1 LTSSLGTV
9 ATLVRYWIKGRFTR
23 TAAFAILLGEGF
35 SIVAVLF
42 VGTTFLS
49 FSDRFSLGSGI
60 SDAALTLIMSLFL
73 VGLVESGFNGSGLP
87 VSAADVDYVF
97 TSPVRPRE
105 VFAAKI
111 LMNSFTTVL
120 LSFPPVLALYLR
132 FSFSYG
138 TGFVNALLAGFVTLT
153 FFAMA
158 LVLSADV
165 TLSLGSIAKV
175 RLRALRY
182 ALIIS
187 IVAISLIPIT
197 LLIPGTPASVGYV
210 VQVLPSGLAAA
221 VSTQL
226 VRGEPWTAAST
237 VQVLLLLAWLGAFVS
252 LGLRMS
258 RNHFY
263 EVLQI
268 DEPGASPE
276 GLSKNSEVT
285 LETQGRSVWSVVRS
299 KEAVVM
305 RRTKERRSLLVS
317 AFFLAGFM
325 VIYSLSGIFQSSP
338 TSFLLILF
346 IIGSYGSGTASRWL
360 EKERLWIIKTS
371 AIDVRRYVKE
381 VYRARLTPLLFILS
395 PVALAVGIPLILS
408 ESGRPGSLL
417 SVLLAIP
424 GALEV
429 ASIMMGGGI
438 YFAARYGQST
448 TDDMLSSQA
457 QDLTDIRK
465 FLFQTAINFGLVS
478 PLMGLVLGAGF
489 LGSPLV
495 LWAPLLMA
503 VSFVYTIVVLNYLL
517 NAAGDSIRRREDL

>member
-1 LTSSLGTV
+1 MSSVGTV
-9 ATLVRYWIKGRFTR
+9 ITLVRYWIKGRFTR
-23 TAAFAILLGEGF
+23 AAALAILLGEGF

-42 VGTTFLS
+42 VGSTFLS
-49 FSDRFSLGSGI
+49 FANRFSLGSGI
-60 SDAALTLIMSLFL
+60 SDAALSLILSLFL
-73 VGLVESGFNGSGLP
+73 VGVVQSGFNGSGLP

-97 TSPVRPRE
+97 TSPVKPRE

-120 LSFPPVLALYLR
+120 LSFPPVLALYVR

-138 TGFVNALLAGFVTLT
+138 TGFVSALLAGLVTLT

-165 TLSLGSIAKV
+165 TLSLGSRV
-175 RLRALRY
+175 SERLKPLRNV
-182 ALIIS
+182 LIVA

-197 LLIPGTPASVGYV
+197 LLIPGMPPSVGDL

-221 VSTQL
+221 ISTVLVSGQ
-226 VRGEPWTAAST
+226 PWTMVSSI
-237 VQVLLLLAWLGAFVS
+237 QLFLLLAWLVAFLS

-263 EVLQI
+263 EVLQV
-268 DEPGASPE
+268 DEPGSSSD
-276 GLSKNSEVT
+276 GLSGTTSAK
-285 LETQGRSVWSVVRS
+285 LETEGRSVWSVVRG
-299 KEAVVM
+299 KEEVVM
-305 RRTKERRSLLVS
+305 RRTKERRSLLIS
-317 AFFLAGFM
+317 AIFLAGFM

-381 VYRARLTPLLFILS
+381 VYRARLTPLLLILT

-408 ESGRPGSLL
+408 ETGRPGSLL

-429 ASIMMGGGI
+429 ASIMMGGGM

-448 TDDMLSSQA
+448 TDDILSTQA

-489 LGSPLV
+489 LASPLF
-495 LWAPLLMA
+495 LWGPLLIA
-503 VSFVYTIVVLNYLL
+503 ASLLYTLVVLNLLL